1 MHGVLAAG
9 VRSNMDAVFLVFLI
23 DWNTSVYFDRNKTLT
38 LQKLALLSC
47 KILGNVGWVKNVVD
61 STRFDRIDWSLWPR
75 FTNEEGSCI
84 FISRILTSGGL
95 CRVGWKCCRFVMPEV
110 DLREA
115 RLRANRVESLSASYE
130 SSEVSCYV
138 LRTRMVHVSLF
149 HGSWLPG
156 VRIDA
161 ARIESNRKVPQTNRL
176 TLDVL
181 DMDGAILWVCQ

>member
-95 CRVGWKCCRFVMPEV
+95 CRVGWKCCRFDSILSNRHESFP
-110 DLREA
+110 LLSIRHPGSRFA
-115 RLRANRVESLSASYE
+115 RDTTPCE
-130 SSEVSCYV
+130 SSRVVKY
-138 LRTRMVHVSLF
+138 LRQ
-149 HGSWLPG
+149 
-156 VRIDA
+156 IDSGWIYWTWMKTGGCLVNELKPFS
-161 ARIESNRKVPQTNRL
+161 RVTGLLLQFWFWELKHLR
-176 TLDVL
+176 
-181 DMDGAILWVCQ
+181 